1 MSKCRFD
8 AGVVVA
14 IAAIGLLCLSIGL
27 AAPSK
32 EGTDSDEKARQLAEQ
47 VKEAGAGN
55 PVMQS
60 MRVYRDPETGQLGR
74 APGPPLALSP
84 GEQRMLSRSTQ
95 GLTSR
100 VLPNGTVALDLKGG
114 FMNLSIATRN
124 ADGKMSMNCVDHPDQ
139 AEQHFHSNG
148 SPAEPGSKEVRDV
161 R

>member
-1 MSKCRFD
+1 MSNRKFD
-8 AGVVVA
+8 VRMLVA
-14 IAAIGLLCLSIGL
+14 IAAMSVLCLGIGL
-27 AAPSK
+27 AASSK
-32 EGTDSDEKARQLAEQ
+32 EGTDSDEKAWQQAEQ
-47 VKEAGAGN
+47 VNEASAGN
-55 PVMQS
+55 PAMQS

-100 VLPNGTVALDLKGG
+100 VLPNGAVALDLQGR
-114 FMNLSIATRN
+114 FMNLSVATRN
-124 ADGKMSMNCVDHPDQ
+124 ADGTISMNCVDHPDQ

>member
-1 MSKCRFD
+1 
-8 AGVVVA
+8 
-14 IAAIGLLCLSIGL
+14 
-27 AAPSK
+27 
-32 EGTDSDEKARQLAEQ
+32 
-47 VKEAGAGN
+47 
-55 PVMQS
+55 
-60 MRVYRDPETGQLGR
+60 
-74 APGPPLALSP
+74 
-84 GEQRMLSRSTQ
+84 MLSRSTQ

-124 ADGKMSMNCVDHPDQ
+124 ADGTISMNCVDHPDQ